1 MKNEKNASLRYR
13 VFNAVFLVGIC
24 MSFSCSLMN
33 YFLGLGTAVTL
44 ITFACGVIT
53 VGLYAAFKI
62 SRNYELLSLI
72 VVIFL
77 SFVFF
82 PIMWLITG
90 GTHAS
95 IPYYMIINAGI
106 IALLLFGLQRK
117 IIFFLFTLVVGLL
130 MFFEYQRP
138 DLVIG
143 YDSEL
148 VRYID
153 LTFGLFICLFSV
165 VVLISVLIDGYMD
178 EIWKS
183 KQYLVTLEEKNKEI
197 EAKNRMLER
206 RNAEFIK
213 AKEKEEKLNKL
224 LYEEKQKLQKLSIT
238 DYLTGAFN
246 RRFVTACLEEELETS
261 HNKDK
266 KLTVAMVDIDN
277 FKFINDT
284 YGHLY
289 GDYVLKR
296 IVSTIMSNLRQDDIV
311 GRYGGDE
318 FLVILRDTSREEGY
332 AMMERIRKKILEL
345 EWENDLVVT
354 ISGGVIE
361 LETDELASLFKK
373 VDQLLYRAKNKSKNL
388 IEKEVISG

>member
-1 MKNEKNASLRYR
+1 
-13 VFNAVFLVGIC
+13 
-24 MSFSCSLMN
+24 MN

-117 IIFFLFTLVVGLL
+117 IIFFLFTLVAGLL

>member
-1 MKNEKNASLRYR
+1 
-13 VFNAVFLVGIC
+13 
-24 MSFSCSLMN
+24 
-33 YFLGLGTAVTL
+33 
-44 ITFACGVIT
+44 
-53 VGLYAAFKI
+53 
-62 SRNYELLSLI
+62 
-72 VVIFL
+72 
-77 SFVFF
+77 
-82 PIMWLITG
+82 
-90 GTHAS
+90 
-95 IPYYMIINAGI
+95 MIINAGI